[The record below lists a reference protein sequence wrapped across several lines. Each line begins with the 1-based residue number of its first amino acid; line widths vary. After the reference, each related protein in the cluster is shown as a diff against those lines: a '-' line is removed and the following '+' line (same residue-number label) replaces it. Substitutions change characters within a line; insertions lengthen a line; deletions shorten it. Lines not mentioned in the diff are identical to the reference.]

1 MWSELTSSVERGCVV
16 MRTNGRCGKK
26 KYTRVTAVT
35 ERAFDLGDTPVVNMV
50 RKASKKA
57 LLEPGDTR

>member
-1 MWSELTSSVERGCVV
+1 

-50 RKASKKA
+50 LKASKKA

>member
-1 MWSELTSSVERGCVV
+1 

>member
-1 MWSELTSSVERGCVV
+1 

-35 ERAFDLGDTPVVNMV
+35 ERAFDLGDTPVVNMA